1 MNNKPY
7 YRRYRRGRRYQLQK
21 HQHPKNHYV
30 QQRQG
35 NPNAVLFQGN
45 LANSMQFGSKG
56 HELSGYVKRR
66 VVLIDQHGNKQIATE
81 KQFFNSARRLGK
93 IQITDDEEGE
103 F

>member
-21 HQHPKNHYV
+21 HQQHQSHPV

-45 LANSMQFGSKG
+45 LANSMRFGSKG
-56 HELSGYVKRR
+56 HELSGYVKRQ

-93 IQITDDEEGE
+93 IRIADDEGDY
-103 F
+103 